1 MQPGEAC
8 FHPFSSSFIRH
19 PSITLLLF
27 RADFIWITCLL
38 FLTFSHNFSSWNLV
52 YLSRFEPFH
61 LFHQV
66 ILSSS
71 CLISICVVSPLSQ
84 SSLCLTFPF
93 KYISTFLFFFSR
105 VSFISVSLLTLFLH
119 GDFLPADNFFLHP
132 STAIFH
138 ISSSAPPPS
147 FSLLSPS
154 LHLCVTSRG
163 SAYETSDVWVYTQSP
178 ERPISLP
185 LFCGRALSWETSH
198 IK

>member
-1 MQPGEAC
+1 MKSGLSQSLWA
-8 FHPFSSSFIRH
+8 FSPF
-19 PSITLLLF
+19 P
-27 RADFIWITCLL
+27 
-38 FLTFSHNFSSWNLV
+38 
-52 YLSRFEPFH
+52 
-61 LFHQV
+61 QV

-138 ISSSAPPPS
+138 ISSSTSPFLLFVIA
-147 FSLLSPS
+147 LSPS
-154 LHLCVTSRG
+154 LCNVQRFSLWDLWRMS
-163 SAYETSDVWVYTQSP
+163 VYSEP
-178 ERPISLP
+178 R
-185 LFCGRALSWETSH
+185 TSH
-198 IK
+198 KSSVVLWKSFVLGNVTH

>member
-1 MQPGEAC
+1 MKSGLSQSLWA
-8 FHPFSSSFIRH
+8 FSPF
-19 PSITLLLF
+19 P
-27 RADFIWITCLL
+27 
-38 FLTFSHNFSSWNLV
+38 
-52 YLSRFEPFH
+52 
-61 LFHQV
+61 QV

-93 KYISTFLFFFSR
+93 KYISSFLFFFSR
-105 VSFISVSLLTLFLH
+105 VSFISSSLLTLFLH